1 MRHGTFIARTVML
14 SSHQKLNRHFRNE
27 LQSMI
32 RCLPL
37 MLIALAWSAA
47 GYSPSANAASSRLL
61 EVQSETST
69 HVGKI
74 VSMDGKTCYLQ
85 NRFGVIEPLPIATL
99 KKFRVVSDYYRP
111 APASEIRE
119 QLLREFSN
127 YEVAGT
133 THYLTCAPIGKASA
147 YCNLFE
153 EVFKQVQ
160 RFYRVHGFAVEQ
172 PDTTLIALVFGTEAE
187 FREYC
192 RKDNVAWSPGLQG
205 YYSLTTNRVALFDQ
219 TAPALADVNR
229 NIGNVLHSTSSLFD
243 AGYRQ
248 FELDNDTRSMFT
260 PSGETTNTIIHETTH
275 QVGYNIGLHSR
286 LGGSPTWI
294 LEGLATVLEANGVR
308 ETGSKGNGKSRI
320 NQARLDWFRQ
330 QYATRRNLGDVARM
344 VASDD
349 FFARNTLDAY
359 SNAWALTYF
368 MTDSPARTQQFVNYI
383 RLVES
388 RPVTEEYSTED
399 RLADFTKVFGDI
411 SRLESD
417 FLRTID
423 RL

>member
-1 MRHGTFIARTVML
+1 ML
-14 SSHQKLNRHFRNE
+14 SSCQKLNSRLRND
-27 LQSMI
+27 LRLSLRCFPMMMI
-32 RCLPL
+32 
-37 MLIALAWSAA
+37 AFAWFCAIS
-47 GYSPSANAASSRLL
+47 SQTANAASSRLL
-61 EVQSETST
+61 EVESEAGK
-69 HVGKI
+69 HIGKI
-74 VSMDGKTCYLQ
+74 VSMDDKTCYLQ
-85 NRFGVIEPLPIATL
+85 NRFGEIEPLPLATL
-99 KKFRVVSDYYRP
+99 KKFRVVSDYFRP

-133 THYLTCAPIGKASA
+133 THYLTCAPPGKASA

-160 RFYRVHGFAVEQ
+160 RFYRVHGFAVDQ

-219 TAPALADVNR
+219 TAPAFADANR
-229 NIGNVLHSTSSLFD
+229 NLKMVLPGTGSSVHHSDPHASGN
-243 AGYRQ
+243 A
-248 FELDNDTRSMFT
+248 TRSIFT
-260 PSGETTNTIIHETTH
+260 PSGETANTIIHETTH
-275 QVGYNIGLHSR
+275 QVGYNIGVHSR

-308 ETGSKGNGKSRI
+308 ETGSRGNGKSRI

-330 QYATRRNLGDVARM
+330 QYATRRNLGDVAKM

-349 FFARNTLDAY
+349 FFTRNTLDAY

-388 RPVTEEYSTED
+388 RPANSVYSTED
-399 RLADFTKVFGDI
+399 RLADFAKVFGDI
-411 SRLESD
+411 SRLETE